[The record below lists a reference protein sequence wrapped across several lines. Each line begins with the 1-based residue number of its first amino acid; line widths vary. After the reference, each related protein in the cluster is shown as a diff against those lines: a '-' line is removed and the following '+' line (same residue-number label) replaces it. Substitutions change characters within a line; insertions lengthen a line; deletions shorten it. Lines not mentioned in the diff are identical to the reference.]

1 MDDTTPRD
9 WSSFRRILWVAPGL
23 ILIASIV
30 QASWTTAVPLAGLAV
45 VLAALLFFR
54 RGKSRAITLH
64 VSIALLIAFQTGL
77 LYSTTDEANV
87 GIVWF
92 LVVPA
97 FVALLGSR
105 SHILIWTPVTVAA
118 IAYTWWLYA
127 DYASMAH
134 PMSLVNLIG
143 ATLVVSVA
151 ALGVVTER
159 ERRER
164 ALVETARQAQA
175 EARDRE
181 RAQRESEEARTAL
194 THFLGSMSHE
204 LRTPLTSIVLAA
216 DMLEEVLVGSDHA
229 VWPRNIRRNADSLR
243 LLLDDVIDLAR
254 SDAAR
259 SSRDPVPFEIAELIE
274 SVRTIVQPVAM
285 ARGQRLFAG
294 AMPDVPV
301 RWEGEADRIRQVL
314 VNLLTNGLRHGQGSG
329 VWLLVRFDEGAL
341 VFEVGDDGHGIAPEW
356 HREIF
361 KPFFQA
367 PVPGQPDDDDDSGT
381 GLGLAISSGYVASM
395 ESALQLWSAPEK
407 GAVFSFSLA
416 LGALGESR
424 LSSRYTRG
432 SGWPVQVDVQSR
444 LEGPLEWARAW
455 CEQWRI
461 EVVEGATPLTLEY
474 DGARALGT
482 SAELMRDLE
491 RIAGIEG
498 RDALNAEASG
508 DKTSLRCVVCD
519 DDRDVLA
526 VLEARLEA
534 AGHHVRAFVASAA
547 MLGYLRAKPADV
559 VLLDVDLGAESG
571 LDVLQTIRGLDG
583 PNAGIPICMLSGRID
598 QRGRSLALGA
608 NAYLLKPSSGPELLQ
623 TLASLARLE
632 D

>member
-9 WSSFRRILWVAPGL
+9 WTSFRRILWVAPGL
-23 ILIASIV
+23 ILVAAIV
-30 QASWTTAVPLAGLAV
+30 QGAWTTAVPLAGLAV
-45 VLAALLFFR
+45 LLAVLLVFR
-54 RGKSRAITLH
+54 KGKSRAMTLH
-64 VSIALLIAFQTGL
+64 LSIGVLIAFQTGL
-77 LYSTTDEANV
+77 LYTTTDEANV

-118 IAYTWWLYA
+118 ITYTWSLYA

-134 PMSLVNLIG
+134 PMTLVNLIG
-143 ATLVVSVA
+143 ATLVISAA

-164 ALVETARQAQA
+164 VLVETARQAQA
-175 EARDRE
+175 EAQDRE

-194 THFLGSMSHE
+194 TRFLGSLSHE

-229 VWPRNIRRNADSLR
+229 VWPQNIRRNADSLR

-259 SSRDPVPFEIAELIE
+259 TSRDPVPFEVSELIE
-274 SVRTIVQPVAM
+274 GVRTIVQPVAM

-329 VWLLVRFDEGAL
+329 VWLLVRYDDGAL

-361 KPFFQA
+361 QPFFQV
-367 PVPGQPDDDDDSGT
+367 PVPGRPDEDSGT
-381 GLGLAISSGYVASM
+381 GLGLAISSGYVTSM
-395 ESALQLWSAPEK
+395 ESALQLWSAPGQ

-416 LGALGESR
+416 LGALGDRR
-424 LSSRYTRG
+424 LSSRHPRG
-432 SGWPVQVDVQSR
+432 SGWPEQVDVLSS
-444 LEGPLEWARAW
+444 LEGALEWARAW
-455 CEQWRI
+455 CEAWRI
-461 EVVEGATPLTLEY
+461 EVVEGAAPLMLDDTRGRPLGSTE
-474 DGARALGT
+474 ALI
-482 SAELMRDLE
+482 SDLE
-491 RIAGIEG
+491 HLAGIEAP
-498 RDALNAEASG
+498 DVV
-508 DKTSLRCVVCD
+508 DTSARKSVAPFKCVVCD

-526 VLEARLEA
+526 VVEARLQA
-534 AGHHVRAFVASAA
+534 AGHDVRAFVASAA
-547 MLGYLRAKPADV
+547 MLGFLRAKSVDV

-571 LDVLQTIRGLDG
+571 LEVLKAVRALEG
-583 PNAGIPICMLSGRID
+583 PNAGVPICMLSGRID
-598 QRGRSLALGA
+598 QRERCLALGA

-623 TLASLARLE
+623 TLAALAGTQG
-632 D
+632 

>member
-9 WSSFRRILWVAPGL
+9 WSSFRRILWLAPGL
-23 ILIASIV
+23 ILIAAVV

-64 VSIALLIAFQTGL
+64 ISIALLITFQTGL

-118 IAYTWWLYA
+118 IAYTWSLYA

-134 PMSLVNLIG
+134 PMSFVNLIG
-143 ATLVVSVA
+143 ATLVISAA

-164 ALVETARQAQA
+164 VLVETARQAQA
-175 EARDRE
+175 EAQDRE
-181 RAQRESEEARTAL
+181 RAQRESDEARTAL
-194 THFLGSMSHE
+194 THFLGSLSHE

-216 DMLEEVLVGSDHA
+216 DMLDDVLVGSDHA
-229 VWPRNIRRNADSLR
+229 VWPQNIRRNADSLR

-259 SSRDPVPFEIAELIE
+259 AARDPVPFEIPELIE
-274 SVRTIVQPVAM
+274 GVRTIVQPVAM

-329 VWLLVRFDEGAL
+329 VWLLVRYDDGAL
-341 VFEVGDDGHGIAPEW
+341 VFEVGDDGRGIAPEW

-361 KPFFQA
+361 QPFFQA
-367 PVPGQPDDDDDSGT
+367 PVTGHPDDDWGT
-381 GLGLAISSGYVASM
+381 GLGLSISSGYVASM
-395 ESALQLWSAPEK
+395 ESALQLWSAPGQ

-416 LGALGESR
+416 LGALGDRR
-424 LSSRYTRG
+424 LSSRHTRG
-432 SGWPVQVDVQSR
+432 SGWPVQVDIESS
-444 LEGPLEWARAW
+444 LEGTREWARAW

-461 EVVEGATPLTLEY
+461 EVVEGAAPLTLEY
-474 DGARALGT
+474 DGARQLGST
-482 SAELMRDLE
+482 AELIRDLE
-491 RIAGIEG
+491 HIAGIEPSDTVNTQVID
-498 RDALNAEASG
+498 DAPPF
-508 DKTSLRCVVCD
+508 KCVVCD

-526 VLEARLEA
+526 VLEARLQA
-534 AGHHVRAFVASAA
+534 AGHEVRAFVASAA
-547 MLGYLRAKPADV
+547 MLGYLRSKPVDV

-571 LDVLQTIRGLDG
+571 LDVLKAVGELEG
-583 PNAGIPICMLSGRID
+583 PNAGVPICMLSGRID
-598 QRGRSLALGA
+598 QRERCLALGA
-608 NAYLLKPSSGPELLQ
+608 DAYLLKPSSGPELLQ
-623 TLASLARLE
+623 TLATLARRGG
-632 D
+632 